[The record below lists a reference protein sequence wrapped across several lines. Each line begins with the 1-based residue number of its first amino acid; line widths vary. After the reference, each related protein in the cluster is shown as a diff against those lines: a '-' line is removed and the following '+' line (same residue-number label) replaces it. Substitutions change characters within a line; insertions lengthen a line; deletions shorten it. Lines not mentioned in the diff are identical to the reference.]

1 MQKAG
6 KTNEVKLDNKERS
19 PLNTP
24 YSPAAPEIN
33 DPVFT
38 FCSATSLFVGQ
49 SQLASPLSTAKQTGK
64 QPEKD

>member
-1 MQKAG
+1 MQKVG
-6 KTNEVKLDNKERS
+6 KTNEVKLDNKEKS

-24 YSPAAPEIN
+24 YSPAGLEIN

-38 FCSATSLFVGQ
+38 FGSATSLLVAQ
-49 SQLASPLSTAKQTGK
+49 SQLASPLSTAKQTSK